1 MTDPVSSPSPV
12 APRHV
17 PLMLAGA
24 GVLVA
29 AGLALFWAASAQRPT
44 DAPGGLEVIVDGSAC
59 NPMALEVP
67 AGPARFTIR
76 NASDRPLEW
85 EILDGVMVVAERENI
100 APGFSSELQTRLKPG
115 TYEITCGLLS
125 NPRGTLTVL
134 ATAQSE
140 AERTAPPLREFLG
153 PLSERRVLM
162 LRAAGKFVTGTGALQ
177 AAIAAQDLTAAKAA
191 WAEAAAQWAALALVS
206 NRAADL
212 ENRIAPRAE
221 WLEGR
226 EADPAFTGLTRI
238 EYALFAQGSMES
250 LAPVAAQLSADAAE
264 MKARV
269 AALDPAPA
277 DLAGDAARRARHL
290 AEGQI
295 AAGLSPYADDE
306 PALLDASLAVIAR
319 SAALVEPLLSA
330 ADPGTAAQLETALA
344 KAQGTLGD
352 PAQAPAAFAELAA
365 ALEAVN
371 AKLGLE

>member
-1 MTDPVSSPSPV
+1 MTDPVITPE

-24 GVLVA
+24 GLLA
-29 AGLALFWAASAQRPT
+29 IAGLGLFWAASAGRPGDET
-44 DAPGGLEVIVDGSAC
+44 LGGVEVTVDGDAC
-59 NPMALEVP
+59 SPMALEVP
-67 AGPARFTIR
+67 AGPASFLIR
-76 NASDRPLEW
+76 NASERPLEW
-85 EILDGVMVVAERENI
+85 EILDGVMVLAERENI
-100 APGFSSELQTRLKPG
+100 APGFSSVLQTRLKPG
-115 TYEITCGLLS
+115 TYAITCGLLS

-140 AERTAPPLREFLG
+140 AERTAPPLREFLA
-153 PLSERRVLM
+153 PLSERRVQM
-162 LRAAGKFVTGTGALQ
+162 LRAAGKFVTETGALQ
-177 AAIAAQDLTAAKAA
+177 AALEAGDLAAAQASWRA
-191 WAEAAAQWAALALVS
+191 AAAQWAALGLVS

-221 WLEGR
+221 WLAGR
-226 EADPAFTGLTRI
+226 EADPGFTGLTRI
-238 EYALFAQGSMES
+238 EYGLFAQGSTEG

-269 AALDPAPA
+269 AALEPTPA

-295 AAGLSPYADDE
+295 AAGLSPYDHDE
-306 PALLDASLAVIAR
+306 GALLGASLAAIAR
-319 SAALVEPLLSA
+319 SAALVQPLLSA

-344 KAQGTLGD
+344 KAQGTLDD
-352 PAQAPAAFAELAA
+352 PAQAPAAFADLAA